1 MLYSVVFTVII
12 IGIGVISL
20 YVQYPIKTDAG
31 DIKKHLE
38 GWENRL
44 DTSHTIEVISFKQLG
59 KTGTYLASYKLDDS
73 PAIAMLE
80 KGINSRLKIVWSSSG
95 TGVVRYKDVATDD
108 GVYVALYGVNP
119 NEKILM
125 IEVDLQT
132 ADYSYRVDVPKG
144 DYFTVV
150 DLLPTTIKSP
160 VAISFT
166 AYDKNGKQLNL
177 GE

>member
-20 YVQYPIKTDAG
+20 YAQYPIKTDAV

-38 GWENRL
+38 DWENRF
-44 DTSHTIEVISFKQLG
+44 DTPYTIEVKSFKQLG
-59 KTGTYLASYKLDDS
+59 ETGTYLASYKLDES
-73 PAIAMLE
+73 PAMAVLE
-80 KGINSRLKIVWSSSG
+80 KGINNRLKIVSSG
-95 TGVVRYKDVATDD
+95 SGTSMVQYEDVATDD
-108 GVYVALYGVNP
+108 GVYVVLYGVNL
-119 NEKILM
+119 NEKISM

-150 DLLPTTIKSP
+150 NLLPTTIKSP
-160 VAISFT
+160 VTISFM
-166 AYDKNGKQLNL
+166 AYDKNGKELIL
-177 GE
+177 DE